1 MTDKEIAAQLRKP
14 SGEIAGIVGTE
25 MCRKN
30 KAMIDST
37 IQRLNIFDGKK
48 LLEIG
53 FGNGGHVEEIFLI
66 NQSIHYSGIELSKS
80 MVWEGEKNC
89 KELIRSGKVLFYHT
103 DGNTIPLQ
111 EKSIDVVFSVNTIY
125 FWENVSAYLDQIN
138 RVLVPGGQIVLTFG
152 AKSFI
157 ETLSFTRHGFNLYG
171 SDELKLMVSKSG
183 FSDIH
188 SENLFDKA
196 KSANGDIVD
205 REFVILSAS
214 KM

>member
-14 SGEIAGIVGTE
+14 SGDIAGIVGDE

-30 KAMIDST
+30 KVMIDST
-37 IQRLNIFDGKK
+37 IQRLNITEGKK

-53 FGNGGHVEEIFLI
+53 FGNGGHVEELFLI
-66 NQSIHYSGIELSKS
+66 NQSIHYSGVELSKR
-80 MVWEGEKNC
+80 MVREGKKNC
-89 KELIRSGKVLFYHT
+89 KELIRSGKVKFYHT

-111 EKSIDVVFSVNTIY
+111 ENSIDVVFSVNTIY
-125 FWENVSAYLDQIN
+125 FWENVSAYLDEIN
-138 RVLVPGGQIVLTFG
+138 RVLVPGGQIILTFG
-152 AKSFI
+152 AKSFM
-157 ETLSFTRHGFNLYG
+157 ETLSFTRHGFSLF
-171 SDELKLMVSKSG
+171 DTDKLKLIVSKSG
-183 FSDIH
+183 FRDSY

-196 KSANGDIVD
+196 ENENGDIVD